1 MSMIAALAG
10 TVLLLQS
17 MGAELALAE
26 ADRLEACVA
35 KIEVDPEEA
44 YEDALAW
51 SHEGN
56 RPGARQCT
64 ALALIALG
72 NFETGADRLT
82 KLAKSSDAGS
92 MEQRALYLTQAGH
105 AWMQAG
111 APDAAIVSF
120 SDALNLAPGT
130 ADLLLDRATA
140 YVVVEE
146 WDKALT
152 DLDLLLANLPGDAI
166 GHQLRA
172 EVHLNK
178 SRYDLAMKDINASL
192 ATDPTN
198 IDTLLVRGRVREAIR
213 IAEDDGVVELIA
225 E

>member
-17 MGAELALAE
+17 IGAELALAE

-44 YEDALAW
+44 YEDGLAW

-146 WDKALT
+146 WDKALA

-178 SRYDLAMKDINASL
+178 SSYDLAMKDINASL